1 MTFFFHKPWQ
11 LVWDGFLYPDK
22 LMEET
27 EELSHQRAQ
36 REVRTLFTPL
46 FFNHMTATAKM
57 DFWLNNTHLT
67 HMALKQL
74 YLCVCAGAGA
84 SESGPGGGED
94 EVWGGGA
101 GAEGRAGAYQT
112 VKTIP
117 TIPRFCFYWRWSNC
131 TSPLLNVML
140 FPVVCRRQRP
150 GRYGSVPERC
160 WEWERGAEQLNRL
173 AAEIHWGEKING
185 CEAVCH
191 SASVTRIC
199 YRRAGAR
206 LTSRYNRWCHQLCKE
221 TKLT

>member
-11 LVWDGFLYPDK
+11 LMWDGFLYPDK

-36 REVRTLFTPL
+36 REVRTLFMPL

-112 VKTIP
+112 VKNHP
-117 TIPRFCFYWRWSNC
+117 NH
-131 TSPLLNVML
+131 SPFLFLLTMIEL
-140 FPVVCRRQRP
+140 YEPVTKCDVVSCCV
-150 GRYGSVPERC
+150 S
-160 WEWERGAEQLNRL
+160 
-173 AAEIHWGEKING
+173 AAETWT
-185 CEAVCH
+185 V
-191 SASVTRIC
+191 
-199 YRRAGAR
+199 R
-206 LTSRYNRWCHQLCKE
+206 LSPWKVLRVRKRSWAT
-221 TKLT
+221 

>member
-1 MTFFFHKPWQ
+1 MC
-11 LVWDGFLYPDK
+11 VC
-22 LMEET
+22 
-27 EELSHQRAQ
+27 
-36 REVRTLFTPL
+36 V
-46 FFNHMTATAKM
+46 
-57 DFWLNNTHLT
+57 
-67 HMALKQL
+67 
-74 YLCVCAGAGA
+74 CVCAGAGA

-112 VKTIP
+112 VKTVP

-150 GRYGSVPERC
+150 GRHGSVPERC

-185 CEAVCH
+185 REAVCH
-191 SASVTRIC
+191 SPTDMCASQCDKLLMSWCSTYVT
-199 YRRAGAR
+199 
-206 LTSRYNRWCHQLCKE
+206 LQL
-221 TKLT
+221 LMSSVM